1 MDHHP
6 ADMCTP
12 LLLGR
17 AGVPGKE
24 QAELLASGAPEAGI
38 LTLDQRQASS
48 EKEEVGGTISLRIWA
63 SNQKFVLKAYG

>member
-17 AGVPGKE
+17 AGVRGKE
-24 QAELLASGAPEAGI
+24 RAELLASGAPEDGA
-38 LTLDQRQASS
+38 LTLDQWRVSS
-48 EKEEVGGTISLRIWA
+48 EKEEAGA
-63 SNQKFVLKAYG
+63 